1 MNPTLGTINHYRVPN
16 YCNQTDIINDFGLAA
31 YYYQLER
38 KVEMIKRRI
47 GTFQLYKKG
56 EKADNEGSN

>member
-16 YCNQTDIINDFGLAA
+16 YCNQTDIINDFGLAP

-47 GTFQLYKKG
+47 GTFHLYKKAK
-56 EKADNEGSN
+56 KADNEESN